1 MGKIAWET
9 LKENFEPI
17 SRACLASLIDE
28 FFSSRFDPTQETIG
42 IYCKKTMERNLKIQ
56 EAGFRMPD
64 ILVCFQ
70 LIRFLPPEH
79 DNLVQILYRLK
90 DAEFTIAEVTKQL
103 ITESGRIE
111 LKMKDENDY
120 QSAAN
125 AYASRVKKSEN
136 NQQKYKN
143 TETMQRSYSS
153 GNKMDPGI
161 RRKVGSSSYQR
172 SLFCKNCNRKGHS
185 EDRCFKKKDA
195 PHDKSFY
202 CNSNGLAKDGFE
214 SSTTTREKPAEFLV
228 DTAAT
233 SHICNKMDWFINFKH
248 ISPTEVLVGENDCTA
263 KAVGIGDIYFT
274 ILDVKAMTNILFIN
288 LSSNSGSRSEESSNS
303 DEIEELLDFECYNLD
318 LPKTFND
325 TLKSKD
331 KEKWDLAMKEEIE
344 MIEKRNVWELV
355 DPPCD
360 KTIIGSKWVYNINHD
375 ENNKSKKY
383 KARLVALGFKQKAGI
398 DYNETFSPV
407 VNFSIVKLLF
417 ILLTFANDVLL
428 LKFDACEMILE
439 IFGSPSKDGK
449 NSPWFTQDGA
459 QPHLNGHFSDCVIA
473 LVYEKHAQSG
483 TGWPP
488 CLSDLTLSR
497 DFFSL
502 EVLGRPGVSSHTS
515 AAACQNIPTECFNGL
530 LRILPRHVA
539 AANDGYFEKHCF
551 LIFPSQQRYLLANFA
566 THFENW

>member
-1 MGKIAWET
+1 
-9 LKENFEPI
+9 
-17 SRACLASLIDE
+17 
-28 FFSSRFDPTQETIG
+28 
-42 IYCKKTMERNLKIQ
+42 MERNLMIQ

-70 LIRFLPPEH
+70 LIRFLPPEY

-120 QSAAN
+120 ESAAN

-153 GNKMDPGI
+153 GNMMPWYT

-172 SLFCKNCNRKGHS
+172 SLFCKNCHS

-233 SHICNKMDWFINFKH
+233 SPICNKMGWFVNFKH

-274 ILDVKAMTNILFIN
+274 ILDVKGKVEIKLKNVLYVPNMRRN
-288 LSSNSGSRSEESSNS
+288 LIRG
-303 DEIEELLDFECYNLD
+303 
-318 LPKTFND
+318 
-325 TLKSKD
+325 
-331 KEKWDLAMKEEIE
+331 AQIE
-344 MIEKRNVWELV
+344 MAGNFIEWGRGKMIVYDSRN
-355 DPPCD
+355 
-360 KTIIGSKWVYNINHD
+360 
-375 ENNKSKKY
+375 
-383 KARLVALGFKQKAGI
+383 
-398 DYNETFSPV
+398 
-407 VNFSIVKLLF
+407 
-417 ILLTFANDVLL
+417 
-428 LKFDACEMILE
+428 
-439 IFGSPSKDGK
+439 
-449 NSPWFTQDGA
+449 
-459 QPHLNGHFSDCVIA
+459 
-473 LVYEKHAQSG
+473 
-483 TGWPP
+483 
-488 CLSDLTLSR
+488 
-497 DFFSL
+497 DFFFY
-502 EVLGRPGVSSHTS
+502 G
-515 AAACQNIPTECFNGL
+515 
-530 LRILPRHVA
+530 
-539 AANDGYFEKHCF
+539 K
-551 LIFPSQQRYLLANFA
+551 
-566 THFENW
+566 